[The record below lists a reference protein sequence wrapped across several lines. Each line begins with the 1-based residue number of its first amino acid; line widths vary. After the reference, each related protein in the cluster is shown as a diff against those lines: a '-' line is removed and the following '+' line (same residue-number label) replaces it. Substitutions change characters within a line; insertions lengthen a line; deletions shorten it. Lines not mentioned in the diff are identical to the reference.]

1 MKNVR
6 NFTLSPD
13 STVFFATFSLW
24 SNGKRMPTNG
34 SVEPLRDFLLPR
46 VKKLVLLDQLVPG
59 EEDISYKIEEYNDG
73 NKKYISHKMGWWYGI
88 LSPFLR
94 LTNSNATQV
103 PFKIRDFLSVID
115 WAFRDST
122 RFDYFIG
129 LESVNAIAGIL
140 LRFIGR
146 VKTVV
151 YYVSDYSPNRY
162 ANKLFNRVYLVLDR
176 FAAMHSDYIWD
187 VSKAMQPARI
197 SAGLNAVRSAPVIH
211 VPNGLLATQIQS
223 LKITK
228 IKKHALVYMGT
239 LGEENGPD
247 LIIRAMQKIRKAIPT
262 ATLRII
268 GGGERLPVLQSLV
281 AELHLEKNIK
291 FYGYVPDGAKMASL
305 LRECA
310 LGVAPYRS
318 FPGSIRFYADAGKI
332 RAYCAAGLPVISSK
346 VPPLGKEV
354 AEYGGALVVND
365 TIREFSNAVI
375 SLLSDRKRYI
385 QMRSRAYD
393 YAKNATW
400 ERTFANAFFIM
411 SNYAA

>member
-46 VKKLVLLDQLVPG
+46 VKKLILLDQLVPG

-73 NKKYISHKMGWWYGI
+73 NNKYISHKMGWWYPI

-115 WAFRDST
+115 WAFRDRT

-140 LRFIGR
+140 LRALGR

-162 ANKLFNRVYLVLDR
+162 ANKLFNGVYLALDR
-176 FAAMHSDYIWD
+176 FAATHADYIWD

-197 SAGLNAVRSAPVIH
+197 AAGLNPLRSAPVIH
-211 VPNGLLATQIQS
+211 VANGIFPDQ
-223 LKITK
+223 ITK
-228 IKKHALVYMGT
+228 SSQQKRRPYGLVYMGT
-239 LGEENGPD
+239 VGAENGPD
-247 LIIRAMQKIRKAIPT
+247 IAIRAVGLLKKRYPKI
-262 ATLRII
+262 TLDII
-268 GGGERLPVLQSLV
+268 GGKPNDTRWLTSLI
-281 AELHLEKNIK
+281 ASLKLAKAITLHG
-291 FYGYVPDGAKMASL
+291 FVPDAGDMAAIMGRCSI
-305 LRECA
+305 
-310 LGVAPYRS
+310 GVAPYRS
-318 FPGSIRFYADAGKI
+318 FPGSARWYGDAGKI
-332 RAYCAAGLPVISSK
+332 RSYCAAGLAVVSSQ
-346 VPPLGKEV
+346 VPPLGREV
-354 AEYGGALVVND
+354 AEFGAAIIADDDAEKFAGAIAELFGNPQLVKKL
-365 TIREFSNAVI
+365 RRRA
-375 SLLSDRKRYI
+375 SLYAGANIWENQFERAFT
-385 QMRSRAYD
+385 QMN
-393 YAKNATW
+393 K
-400 ERTFANAFFIM
+400 
-411 SNYAA
+411 